1 MSDREHLEV
10 LQSSDLPHS
19 SGNKCEVVE
28 RKDFDT
34 ELRKYYSGQ
43 SDKTKKPE
51 WSADRIEQ
59 VIKAIEEFKARKI
72 QKLSTTNQQYHY
84 ATKYD
89 VLDVGKKRVLITKR
103 KSVSSPVT
111 QIIPSENYY
120 DTLLETHLATGHG
133 GRDKMIHALKDKKIV
148 PQFAIKIFASLCKT
162 CMTKKSFPKSGIVI
176 RPLVTNDFNKRGQM
190 DLIDLQ
196 SAPDGDFKWI
206 LNYQDHLTKFCFL
219 RPLKSK
225 HAHQVALELL
235 KIFLEVGCPQI
246 LQSDNGRE
254 FTAAV
259 IKELLSLWPTCKIL
273 NGRPRHPQ
281 SQGSVERCNQD
292 VENMLRAWMKDN
304 SSTNWS
310 VGCYFVQFQKN
321 TSLHRTIGRTP
332 YKALFGNEPIV
343 GLSSTY
349 LPNSI
354 IQKLENEEDL
364 VRVCGHE
371 DDATEKGNDAN
382 MNNEKHQEQ
391 ENYAVE
397 VIQTSK
403 NVDLKQDQLI
413 QINLTQDQMQSLNS
427 GLILEGTLVSPTN
440 IAEIYIPLENTMP
453 LTGITNE
460 NNLQVENLETSG
472 NNIIFQ
478 GDSSNSIA
486 IVNECIPSSTTTEA
500 SNIIC
505 HICNEETSGAHTCYL
520 CKKNVHVICGTSD
533 KEEGYGSQILCN
545 LCGKEK
551 KIIEQR
557 IKSHDNLKRAAE
569 KMTETS
575 SKKFKEIDIN
585 STVLV
590 EVPKKR
596 NGLYRVGT
604 SAGVIKDWLPRNAL
618 QISPG
623 PKLNDDIPDKILSLR
638 GASSESSPFGGQG
651 FKMCNCSKSKVQCKS
666 NRCACKKSNLLC
678 TSKCHKASN
687 CKNK

>member
-1 MSDREHLEV
+1 M
-10 LQSSDLPHS
+10 
-19 SGNKCEVVE
+19 
-28 RKDFDT
+28 
-34 ELRKYYSGQ
+34 
-43 SDKTKKPE
+43 
-51 WSADRIEQ
+51 
-59 VIKAIEEFKARKI
+59 
-72 QKLSTTNQQYHY
+72 
-84 ATKYD
+84 
-89 VLDVGKKRVLITKR
+89 
-103 KSVSSPVT
+103 
-111 QIIPSENYY
+111 QI
-120 DTLLETHLATGHG
+120 
-133 GRDKMIHALKDKKIV
+133 V
-148 PQFAIKIFASLCKT
+148 
-162 CMTKKSFPKSGIVI
+162 
-176 RPLVTNDFNKRGQM
+176 
-190 DLIDLQ
+190 
-196 SAPDGDFKWI
+196 
-206 LNYQDHLTKFCFL
+206 
-219 RPLKSK
+219 
-225 HAHQVALELL
+225 
-235 KIFLEVGCPQI
+235 
-246 LQSDNGRE
+246 
-254 FTAAV
+254 FT
-259 IKELLSLWPTCKIL
+259 
-273 NGRPRHPQ
+273 
-281 SQGSVERCNQD
+281 
-292 VENMLRAWMKDN
+292 
-304 SSTNWS
+304 
-310 VGCYFVQFQKN
+310 
-321 TSLHRTIGRTP
+321 
-332 YKALFGNEPIV
+332 
-343 GLSSTY
+343 
-349 LPNSI
+349 
-354 IQKLENEEDL
+354 
-364 VRVCGHE
+364 
-371 DDATEKGNDAN
+371 DAN

-590 EVPKKR
+590 EVPKVDRGPLDSKNIVAKVIEKR